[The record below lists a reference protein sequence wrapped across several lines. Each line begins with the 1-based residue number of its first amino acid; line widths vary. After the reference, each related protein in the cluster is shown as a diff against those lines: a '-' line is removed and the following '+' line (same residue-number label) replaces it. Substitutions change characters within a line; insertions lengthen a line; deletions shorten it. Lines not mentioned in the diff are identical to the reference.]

1 MALAAELKCS
11 VVLREKI
18 VGQALPPAGSK
29 FGKRRE
35 IIAK

>member
-1 MALAAELKCS
+1 MLSCAG
-11 VVLREKI
+11 EKI
-18 VGQALPPAGSK
+18 VGQALTLAGSK